1 MDTAASQG
9 GACDILHLQ
18 LLRSLVPSNSKHG
31 QPFFLLNKG
40 VDVTPTGLQ
49 QLKQGTSLQV
59 QGERENIF
67 LSFLFIFQKFFINS
81 QRTRYTD
88 YLAPRRC
95 ALLQPCTVSCAK
107 KHLVILLAQASRKV
121 SSLTLSTSWAKTDQA
136 EDSWTLKKRGR
147 N

>member
-40 VDVTPTGLQ
+40 MDVTPTGLQ
-49 QLKQGTSLQV
+49 QLKQGTNLQV

-88 YLAPRRC
+88 YLAPSRC
-95 ALLQPCTVSCAK
+95 ALLQPCTVSLCKEAPG
-107 KHLVILLAQASRKV
+107 HSP
-121 SSLTLSTSWAKTDQA
+121 SPG
-136 EDSWTLKKRGR
+136 E
-147 N
+147 